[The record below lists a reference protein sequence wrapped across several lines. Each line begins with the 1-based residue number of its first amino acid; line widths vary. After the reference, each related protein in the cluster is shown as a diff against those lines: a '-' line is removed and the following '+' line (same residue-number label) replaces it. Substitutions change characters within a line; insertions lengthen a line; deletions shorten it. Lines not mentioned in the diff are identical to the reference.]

1 MNTSKTQ
8 RHLASY
14 FEHSVQQFPDHIA
27 VVGPD
32 GRSLTYRELHDRAN
46 RVAGF
51 LAANGIQPGARIG
64 LILPKSVDA
73 VAILLGIMK
82 ARAAYVPADW
92 TAPVER
98 NYTILRDCQAQALFV
113 DSRVVTSLMAVAQ
126 DSFPGT
132 VVSVPVT
139 GEEGEASSPCTQWR
153 TILSHVPLQTD
164 ASARTE
170 DDLAYILYTS
180 GSTGKPKGVML
191 TQENACAFVD
201 WCSETFL
208 PTAEDR
214 FSSHAPFHFDLSI
227 LDLYVPLKHG
237 ASVHLIGEDL
247 AQNPRLLPHF
257 VAERKITVWYSA
269 PSILGMMAQFGK
281 LDSNDSSSL
290 RLVLFAGE
298 VFPVKHLRLLV
309 SLWSHPTYYNLYGP
323 TETNVCTFARIPTSI
338 PDDRTEPY
346 PIGPACAHC
355 DDLVLD
361 ANNNP
366 VTDGEEGLLYMA
378 GPSVFG
384 GYWNRP
390 EENASRFIERDGR
403 RWYNTGDVVRKE
415 PHEGYIYIGRRDRM
429 VKRRGYRIELG
440 EIETAL
446 YRHKKLREVGTIARA
461 AQDGVKILAYVSAQT
476 AERPSLVD
484 LKAFSAQV
492 LPSYMIPDSFIVLE
506 RLPRTSTDK
515 IDYQAL
521 TRSATQPAPAL

>member
-1 MNTSKTQ
+1 MKTCKTQ

-247 AQNPRLLPHF
+247 AQNPR
-257 VAERKITVWYSA
+257 
-269 PSILGMMAQFGK
+269 
-281 LDSNDSSSL
+281 
-290 RLVLFAGE
+290 
-298 VFPVKHLRLLV
+298 
-309 SLWSHPTYYNLYGP
+309 
-323 TETNVCTFARIPTSI
+323 
-338 PDDRTEPY
+338 
-346 PIGPACAHC
+346 
-355 DDLVLD
+355 
-361 ANNNP
+361 
-366 VTDGEEGLLYMA
+366 
-378 GPSVFG
+378 
-384 GYWNRP
+384 
-390 EENASRFIERDGR
+390 
-403 RWYNTGDVVRKE
+403 
-415 PHEGYIYIGRRDRM
+415 
-429 VKRRGYRIELG
+429 
-440 EIETAL
+440 
-446 YRHKKLREVGTIARA
+446 
-461 AQDGVKILAYVSAQT
+461 
-476 AERPSLVD
+476 
-484 LKAFSAQV
+484 
-492 LPSYMIPDSFIVLE
+492 
-506 RLPRTSTDK
+506 
-515 IDYQAL
+515 
-521 TRSATQPAPAL
+521 